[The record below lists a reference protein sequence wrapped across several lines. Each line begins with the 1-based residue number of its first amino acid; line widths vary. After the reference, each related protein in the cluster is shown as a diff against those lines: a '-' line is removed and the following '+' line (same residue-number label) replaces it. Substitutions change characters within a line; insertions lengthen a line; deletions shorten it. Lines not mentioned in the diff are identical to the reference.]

1 MSTVE
6 EGKEGFTSFHTF
18 TDHYNA
24 ALVLRLAISLDGHE
38 AEVQKDPVGE
48 QPFLQL
54 GALRMDLFGLAQELE
69 RAVTRHGAR
78 RVLQPRHDEHCPLF
92 ELLFTSQHALEK
104 YLRAKQEADEELQ
117 RSIAASIASCQT
129 DPALVSVEV
138 SSSLFLV
145 IPVKGT
151 QETHMMTL
159 QNHKQLLPKMKDS
172 FMFTYNA
179 KSFKECAGKLF
190 VCLSVITLVAV
201 LFLISMDRWYQS

>member
-18 TDHYNA
+18 TDYYNA
-24 ALVLRLAISLDGHE
+24 ALVLRLAISLDCHE
-38 AEVQKDPVGE
+38 VEIEKDPVGE

-54 GALRMDLFGLAQELE
+54 HDLKLDLFSLAQELE

-78 RVLQPRHDEHCPLF
+78 RVVQPRHDEHCPLF

-117 RSIAASIASCQT
+117 RSIAASIASCQSQTT
-129 DPALVSVEV
+129 DPALISVEV

-159 QNHKQLLPKMKDS
+159 QNHKQLLPKMKES
-172 FMFTYNA
+172 YMFTYNA
-179 KSFKECAGKLF
+179 KSFKECVGKF
-190 VCLSVITLVAV
+190 FV
-201 LFLISMDRWYQS
+201 LFCLLLCYLVS